1 MEYSTD
7 HFAAARSLQ
16 LATYIHISMA
26 TFWTYDYA
34 CSLHEEWKFLL
45 RSRWGKMKALY
56 IVTRYLPFIF
66 LATDLYLY
74 CTPNENPSKCR
85 VLENTESGLGIVLV
99 IVSESI
105 SRSPHLMCLSDL
117 IHPVFFILRTYVLWH
132 KNIILLTAMLSTFF
146 VSSQSNHHTQA
157 SGRCISQIV
166 LATAFSIAFTTGV
179 PAAYATSGVP
189 GITGCYQ
196 SSTSFQYFIPFLLLS
211 VFELG
216 LMVLTLIRA
225 IQNWRINSSRLYVA
239 LVNHNISYYACSF
252 RELTHVRA
260 VFLYSSTITVFP
272 EVLSLTNVFASLLL
286 QYSYQNILYDFEFMT
301 LAILATRMHL
311 HLWQTDQRA
320 HGSGTL
326 MHIPMS
332 DVPSVNSTA

>member
-1 MEYSTD
+1 
-7 HFAAARSLQ
+7 
-16 LATYIHISMA
+16 MA

-34 CSLHEEWKFLL
+34 CSLHEEWTFLL
-45 RSRWGKMKALY
+45 RSRWGKMKTLY

-105 SRSPHLMCLSDL
+105 ARSPHLMCLSDL

-132 KNIILLTAMLSTFF
+132 KNIILLAAMLSTFF
-146 VSSQSNHHTQA
+146 
-157 SGRCISQIV
+157 II

-225 IQNWRINSSRLYVA
+225 IQNWRINPSRLYVA
-239 LVNHNISYYACSF
+239 LVNHNIFYYACG
-252 RELTHVRA
+252 
-260 VFLYSSTITVFP
+260 FL
-272 EVLSLTNVFASLLL
+272 LSVTNVFASLLL

-311 HLWQTDQRA
+311 HLWKTDRRA
-320 HGSGTL
+320 HDSGTL